1 MDMHAAAMRCTV
13 VAVAGLD
20 EATRA
25 LQTMGSPGSSAAT
38 LLDVEMLMQSLMRH
52 PLGHILPEVS
62 HYCWSSTSTCT
73 GIDSFR
79 CLHVS
84 DAGKM
89 FMSFFRKV

>member
-13 VAVAGLD
+13 VAYAGLD

-25 LQTMGSPGSSAAT
+25 LQTMSSPASSAAP

-62 HYCWSSTSTCT
+62 QHCWSLTSVCT
-73 GIDSFR
+73 GFDSFT

-84 DAGKM
+84 DAGGM
-89 FMSFFRKV
+89 LMTFSRKV